1 MRCHQQCSLHHICVN
16 KVNNDDVHLGL
27 EVVSSDKDIHLSL
40 GVAKEKMGDF
50 PLNMCFIVQNNSYD
64 NI

>member
-1 MRCHQQCSLHHICVN
+1 VN
-16 KVNNDDVHLGL
+16 QVSKGDVHLGL

-40 GVAKEKMGDF
+40 DAVKEKMGDF
-50 PLNMCFIVQNNSYD
+50 PLNMCSIVQNNSYD

>member
-1 MRCHQQCSLHHICVN
+1 VN

>member
-1 MRCHQQCSLHHICVN
+1 VN
-16 KVNNDDVHLGL
+16 QIGKNDVHLGL

-40 GVAKEKMGDF
+40 GVVKEKMGNF
-50 PLNMCFIVQNNSYD
+50 PLNMCSIVQNNSYD